1 MNEHP
6 VEILKKYWGY
16 SQFRPLQEEI
26 ILSVLEGKDTLALL
40 PTGGGKSLCFQVP
53 ALCRP
58 GICIVISP
66 LIALMKDQ
74 VYQLR
79 RRGIAAEA
87 VFSGMPYR
95 DIDRILDNCVYGQTR
110 LLYLSPERLGTE
122 LARERIRRMSVNLLA
137 VDEAH
142 CISQW
147 GYDFRPSYLQIAE
160 IRNLLPQ
167 VPVLALTA
175 TATEEV
181 VRDIQEKLAFPRSN
195 VQQKSFSRPNLAY
208 IVREAEGKEQ
218 QLLHILKKVAGSSV
232 VYVRNRRKTQETA
245 FFLQQNNI
253 SADFYHA
260 GLPHET
266 RSARQDSWV
275 QGKTRVMVA
284 TNAFGMGIDKPDVR
298 VVVHLDLPDSLEAY
312 FQEAGRAGRDGKKA
326 YAVLLYQEGDR
337 LLLEQQFEQSFPE
350 IPEIR
355 RFYLAL
361 GNYLQL
367 ATGAGK
373 GQSFDFDL
381 TEFAAKSGFNP
392 VSALHCLKILEQDG
406 WLELSESVFRPPSMQ
421 ILVSKDALYDYQ
433 LKNPGLDKI
442 LKIILRSYQGAFS
455 GQVQLQERKLASFL
469 RIPVEQLQQG
479 LQVLHRDAI
488 LEYFPQTDKP
498 QLIFL
503 RDRIAAEHLEIDMQR
518 YQFRKKRQRE
528 RIDKAL
534 GYATSQECRSRSLLQ
549 YFGEANSP
557 DCGVCD
563 ICIATGK
570 NETHVSE
577 SYLQQQI
584 SRLLRE
590 KTLTAA
596 EIVAYFPF
604 REREA
609 AINML
614 QLMVEEGLIFEK
626 DRQLFLNNESQRK
639 P

>member
-1 MNEHP
+1 MNP
-6 VEILKKYWGY
+6 QPLEILKKYWGY
-16 SQFRPLQEEI
+16 AQFRPLQEEI
-26 ILSVLEGKDTLALL
+26 VQSVLDGKDTLALL
-40 PTGGGKSLCFQVP
+40 PTGGGKSVCFQVP

-58 GICIVISP
+58 GICLVISP

-79 RRGIAAEA
+79 QRGIAAEA
-87 VFSGMPYR
+87 VYSGMPYR
-95 DIDRILDNCVYGQTR
+95 EIDRILDNCVYGQTR
-110 LLYLSPERLGTE
+110 LLYLSPERLTTD

-147 GYDFRPSYLQIAE
+147 GYDFRPSYLEIAE
-160 IRNLLPQ
+160 IRKLHPQ

-175 TATEEV
+175 TATPEV
-181 VRDIQEKLAFPRSN
+181 VRDIQEKLAFPRPN
-195 VQQKSFSRPNLAY
+195 VLQKSFSRANLAY

-218 QLLHILKKVAGSSV
+218 HLLHILKKVPGSSV

-245 FFLQQNNI
+245 FFLQQNQI

-266 RSARQDSWV
+266 RSARQDAWL
-275 QGKTRVMVA
+275 QGRTRVMVA

-326 YAVLLYQEGDR
+326 YSVLLYHEGDW
-337 LLLEQQFEQSFPE
+337 LLLERQFEQAFPD

-355 RFYLAL
+355 QVYLAL
-361 GNYLQL
+361 GNYFQL

-373 GQSFDFDL
+373 GQSFDFDIAA
-381 TEFAAKSGFNP
+381 FAAKYGFNA
-392 VSALHCLKILEQDG
+392 VVALNSLKILEQDE
-406 WLELSESVFRPPSMQ
+406 WLELSEAVYHPPSLQ
-421 ILVSKDALYDYQ
+421 ILVSKDVLYDYQ

-455 GQVQLQERKLASFL
+455 GQVQLQERKLAGFL
-469 RIPVEQLQQG
+469 KIPVEQLQQG
-479 LQVLHRDAI
+479 LLTLHRDNI

-503 RDRIAAEHLEIDMQR
+503 RDRIVAENLEINVPR

-528 RIDKAL
+528 RIDQVL
-534 GYATSQECRSRSLLQ
+534 EYANGTLCRSQFLLR
-549 YFGEANSP
+549 YFGEAQAP
-557 DCGVCD
+557 ACGSCDVCLSSAKLTPPEHYFHQR
-563 ICIATGK
+563 INRLLQENPRNAAELIAT
-570 NETHVSE
+570 
-577 SYLQQQI
+577 
-584 SRLLRE
+584 
-590 KTLTAA
+590 
-596 EIVAYFPF
+596 FPF
-604 REREA
+604 SEREA
-609 AINML
+609 AINTL
-614 QLMVEEGLIFEK
+614 QFLVEEGLVMEK
-626 DRQLFLNNESQRK
+626 DRQLFWIQK
-639 P
+639 PDH